1 MVTANLPWIESPF
14 FEEILKTKKLT
25 DQQLAY
31 VLDYQKNGF
40 VVIPGLLPQSLV
52 DQTRQDAEQKA
63 FNPDYPIKTFRD
75 DRRIQ
80 DFWTESEASRQ
91 LACYP
96 ALLEIL
102 EIFYGREAVPFQ
114 TLNFRY
120 GSQQRAHSDTI
131 HFSSLPAKFMCG
143 VWVALEDIT
152 EENGPVFYY
161 PGSQKL
167 PEYDFSHIRPDAKT
181 TSYEDYVH
189 YEDFIEKIV
198 EAQQFEKKKFFA
210 KKGDLL
216 IWSSNIIH
224 GGSPVTREGATR
236 WSQVTHYFF
245 KDCYYYTPML
255 SNMVTKQLYLRGELV
270 NMKTGEK
277 VDQTYNGSHLK
288 ALRSDKHIYTLLTKK
303 LRLGSVAV
311 RLLKGKAYLREN
323 STR

>member
-1 MVTANLPWIESPF
+1 MITANLPWIESPF

-25 DQQLAY
+25 DQQLSY
-31 VLDYQKNGF
+31 VRDYQKNGF
-40 VVIPGLLPQSLV
+40 VVIPGLLPLSLI
-52 DQTRQDAEQKA
+52 DQTRRDAEEKA
-63 FNPDYPIKTFRD
+63 FNPDYSIKTQRD

-80 DFWTESEASRQ
+80 DFWMVSDASKQ

-102 EIFYGREAVPFQ
+102 EIFYGREAIPFQ

-167 PEYDFSHIRPDAKT
+167 PEYDFSHIRSDAET
-181 TSYEDYVH
+181 PSYKDYVQ

-198 EAQQFEKKKFFA
+198 DAHKFEKKKFLA

-255 SNMVTKQLYLRGELV
+255 SNMVTKQLYLRDKLV
-270 NMKTGEK
+270 NMITGEIME
-277 VDQTYNGSHLK
+277 QTYNGEPIHALK
-288 ALRSDKHIYTLLTKK
+288 TDKNVFTLLSQKI
-303 LRLGSVAV
+303 RLGSLAMRV
-311 RLLKGKAYLREN
+311 LKGKAYLGQKD
-323 STR
+323 

>member
-25 DQQLAY
+25 DQQLSY
-31 VLDYQKNGF
+31 VLEYQKNGF
-40 VVIPGLLPQSLV
+40 VVIPGLLPLSLV
-52 DQTRQDAEQKA
+52 DQTRADAEEKA
-63 FNPDYPIKTFRD
+63 FNPDFPIKTQRD

-80 DFWTESEASRQ
+80 DFWMVSEASRQ

-102 EIFYGREAVPFQ
+102 EIFYGREAIPFQ

-167 PEYDFSHIRPDAKT
+167 PEYDFSHIRPDAVT
-181 TSYEDYVH
+181 PSYKDYVQ

-198 EAQQFEKKKFFA
+198 EAHQFEKKKFLA

-255 SNMVTKQLYLRGELV
+255 SNMVTKQLYLRNELV
-270 NMKTGEK
+270 NMVTGEK
-277 VDQTYNGSHLK
+277 VDQTYNGDHIN
-288 ALRSDKHIYTLLTKK
+288 ALRSDKKIYTLLSKK
-303 LRLGSVAV
+303 VGLGSLAM
-311 RLLKGKAYLREN
+311 RFLKGKAYL
-323 STR
+323 SQKG

>member
-1 MVTANLPWIESPF
+1 MPTANLPWIESPF
-14 FEEILKTKKLT
+14 FEEILKIKKLT
-25 DQQLAY
+25 EQQLKY
-31 VLDYQKNGF
+31 VLEYQKNGF
-40 VVIPGLLPQSLV
+40 VVIPGLLPQDLI
-52 DQTRQDAEQKA
+52 DKTKDDAEKKG
-63 FNPDYPIKTFRD
+63 FNPDFPIKTQRD
-75 DRRIQ
+75 ERRIQ
-80 DFWTESEASRQ
+80 DLWQVSEASKE

-102 EIFYGREAVPFQ
+102 EIFYGREPIPFQ
-114 TLNFRY
+114 TLNFKF

-131 HFSSLPAKFMCG
+131 HFSSLPSKFMCG

-167 PEYDFSHIRPDAKT
+167 LEYDFSYIRTDAQT
-181 TSYEDYVH
+181 PSYKDYIQ

-198 EAQQFEKKKFFA
+198 EAQQFEKKKFLA

-224 GGSPVTREGATR
+224 GGSPVTKQGLTR

-255 SNMVTKQLYLRGELV
+255 SNMVTKQLYLRDELV

-277 VDQTYNGSHLK
+277 VNQSYNGENINALK
-288 ALRSDKHIYTLLTKK
+288 VGKNLFSLLNQKIK
-303 LRLGSVAV
+303 LGSLAM
-311 RLLKGKAYLREN
+311 RILKKKAYLGERD
-323 STR
+323 

>member
-25 DQQLAY
+25 EQQLAY

-40 VVIPGLLPQSLV
+40 VVIPGLLPLSLV
-52 DQTRQDAEQKA
+52 DQTREDAEQKA
-63 FNPDYPIKTFRD
+63 FNPDFPIKTQRD

-80 DFWTESEASRQ
+80 DFWMVSEASRQ

-102 EIFYGREAVPFQ
+102 EIFYGREAIPFQ

-161 PGSQKL
+161 PGSQRL
-167 PEYDFSHIRPDAKT
+167 PEYDFSHIRPDSVT
-181 TSYEDYVH
+181 PSYKDYVQ

-198 EAQQFEKKKFFA
+198 EANQFEKKKFLA

-270 NMKTGEK
+270 NMITGEK
-277 VDQTYNGSHLK
+277 VDQTYNGDRISALK
-288 ALRSDKHIYTLLTKK
+288 TEKNVYTLLTKK
-303 LRLGSVAV
+303 LRLGSLAF
-311 RLLKGKAYLREN
+311 RALKGKAYLKEKA
-323 STR
+323 